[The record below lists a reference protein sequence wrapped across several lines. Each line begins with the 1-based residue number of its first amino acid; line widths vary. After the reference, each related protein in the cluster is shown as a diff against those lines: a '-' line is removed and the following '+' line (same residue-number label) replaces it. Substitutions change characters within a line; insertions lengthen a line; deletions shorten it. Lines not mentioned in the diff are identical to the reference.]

1 MLQKLIKIVRPQYR
15 TRISKQL
22 YYLLVNLVAITLAMY
37 EPFYGVVT
45 SLEHSCNSI
54 PFKMLLPGVLRSC
67 QAKCKNPLFTT
78 RLPECYYD
86 RAVILLSDLDSAEL
100 VDLYNQIISFSFTG
114 HAYRKDQ
121 IYGKQAGFPIFTGH
135 KSGDDQILTPAER
148 IRILKS
154 REGRLWLPR

>member
-1 MLQKLIKIVRPQYR
+1 MLQKIIKIVRPQYR
-15 TRISKQL
+15 TRMSKQL

-45 SLEHSCNSI
+45 SLEHSCDSI

-67 QAKCKNPLFTT
+67 LAKCKNPLFTT

-100 VDLYNQIISFSFTG
+100 VDLYNQIISFNFAGRSY
-114 HAYRKDQ
+114 HKDQ
-121 IYGKQAGFPIFTGH
+121 LYGKQTGFPIFTGR
-135 KSGDDQILTPAER
+135 KMGDDQILTPAER
-148 IRILKS
+148 IRVLKS